1 MPFDPDFPPDHQELN
16 AAPFRDQ
23 FNGLNN
29 KIDECATQVSLNDAI
44 ISGSAG
50 NCDGVANLT
59 LTVSSPPTQAQVQA
73 IADTLNA
80 FLTAAKRQ

>member
-1 MPFDPDFPPDHQELN
+1 MAFDPNWPPAN
-16 AAPFRDQ
+16 AEIESAPFRDQ
-23 FNGLNN
+23 FNSLNN

-50 NCDGVANLT
+50 NCDGVANLI

-73 IADTLNA
+73 IADKLNE